1 MNVYEWILTEMTD
14 LYRREFW
21 ADMDATEWIWMIY
34 TTRVQVGLRKS
45 DPIARPRHCTTKK
58 KVALREMCRSW
69 PRVMHDPLLST
80 PCAMHDPGSSFEDPK
95 RPVVHV

>member
-1 MNVYEWILTEMTD
+1 M
-14 LYRREFW
+14 
-21 ADMDATEWIWMIY
+21 Y
-34 TTRVQVGLRKS
+34 TNSHFKRDFFKNHSDSDTRVQMGLRKS

-80 PCAMHDPGSSFEDPK
+80 P
-95 RPVVHV
+95 